1 MESPYIFPLDNE
13 KKYVK
18 KININKL
25 EPSEKRLKYMVA
37 EHDPSQLF
45 PKVF

>member
-1 MESPYIFPLDNE
+1 MRYVYVVPLDNE